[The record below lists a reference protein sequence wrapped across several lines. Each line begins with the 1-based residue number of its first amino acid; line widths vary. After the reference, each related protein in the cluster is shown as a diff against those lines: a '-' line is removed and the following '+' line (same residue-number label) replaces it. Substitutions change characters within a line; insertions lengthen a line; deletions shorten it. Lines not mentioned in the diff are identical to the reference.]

1 MAMYRT
7 LLRFEPRNPEL
18 LNKAYYFALLEGVQP
33 PSQVASVIGKLTESQ
48 DKPVYNSTLMLA
60 EMLDGR
66 AAEALALLPKVRAG
80 TGVSPRMLA
89 ALEGTARVLTGDTA
103 AGTAMLSDVNWREFM
118 GQERKLFRSIL
129 VTFKNSKLSMPDLGT
144 PAATIN
150 AAEIPAWRKV
160 VERFEKERAGD
171 VLPALLAPK
180 IPGTSESGG
189 EDPSH
194 SPAWRKALTHT
205 EHNAADGTLPP
216 LPDPPEH
223 HSPRA
228 VP

>member
-1 MAMYRT
+1 
-7 LLRFEPRNPEL
+7 
-18 LNKAYYFALLEGVQP
+18 
-33 PSQVASVIGKLTESQ
+33 
-48 DKPVYNSTLMLA
+48 
-60 EMLDGR
+60 
-66 AAEALALLPKVRAG
+66 
-80 TGVSPRMLA
+80 
-89 ALEGTARVLTGDTA
+89 
-103 AGTAMLSDVNWREFM
+103 M

-129 VTFKNSKLSMPDLGT
+129 VTYKNSKLSMPDLGT

-205 EHNAADGTLPP
+205 ENKAADGTLPP
-216 LPDPPEH
+216 LPERPEH